1 MGNRMFKIHEIKR
14 CRRTTGKKMKNQE
27 PIKGKIIELPTRQ
40 SRITQLRQREALLE
54 MRISDKCREEI
65 DELML
70 IDEELEELQN
80 DNNNS
85 QI

>member
-1 MGNRMFKIHEIKR
+1 MKLDRRRIRGSNLLPM
-14 CRRTTGKKMKNQE
+14 CRKAR
-27 PIKGKIIELPTRQ
+27 KGKIIELPTRQ

>member
-1 MGNRMFKIHEIKR
+1 MSE
-14 CRRTTGKKMKNQE
+14 TKNGSE
-27 PIKGKIIELPTRQ
+27 VGGY
-40 SRITQLRQREALLE
+40 REALLE